1 MARHLTVSAKPPYAD
16 DWEGLA
22 AVAERL
28 RDDRAR
34 DDPKYVQAGKLTGQ
48 QLDDRA
54 RLSRALALQWRA
66 IARREP
72 MPQLDAHPQEI
83 LLDLKAASAAT
94 ARIAAAKP
102 DLAVQLGGYQIRYTE
117 FAKAVA
123 ALLWHQQLDGCD
135 TARIV
140 FIHEFNQRSRQRQ
153 AERAQQPAAPVAP
166 ALPPAPPLKQR
177 GLF

>member
-1 MARHLTVSAKPPYAD
+1 MTAKPPYAD

-54 RLSRALALQWRA
+54 RLSRALAQQWRA

-83 LLDLKAASAAT
+83 LLDLEAATAAT

-102 DLAVQLGGYQIRYTE
+102 DLAVQLGSFQVRYTE
-117 FAKAVA
+117 FARAVA
-123 ALLWHQQLDGCD
+123 ALLWHQQLDGCA

-140 FIHEFNQRSRQRQ
+140 FIHEFNQRTRALR
-153 AERAQQPAAPVAP
+153 AERPTQPSAPTAP
-166 ALPPAPPLKQR
+166 ALPPAPPLRQR